1 MLNPEQIQLA
11 STAVRE
17 LRVALSN
24 FFLYSEENAMVQ
36 QSLDR
41 FLANLNKLF
50 ATMPSISLGESEGR
64 LVVEGAPLDER
75 STGSLNMIKDLFL
88 VQKIQSLAFLK
99 GIQASELKTF
109 FGLLRPKTLSAGQSL
124 ARALEGKKL
133 PHLKL
138 NEKVFVA
145 IKDGEKV
152 VSGAS
157 AAAESSALGG
167 EENLQEALEALQYFL
182 QIFARVRPETSK
194 KEVGQKLME
203 HLGDWLKSED
213 LLSLPATSGARA
225 VSGASSAHAV
235 SNWQNMLEGFL
246 KLKKTLAGV
255 KEPQQVKTAQLSLD
269 DLLKKLVFL
278 GEGQGLGAGEAGAS
292 IASGASEQQPVL
304 FEMDPVF
311 EKLQSGQLEVLS
323 DPSLEGPV
331 GDALLRLQSLPQGEA
346 FHAVWDGLWKNIFS
360 GDEKIQSQGL
370 RHLNRLQWDRMPRPL
385 QLAGFQNLR
394 HFLSG
399 EPSASGYFVAL
410 SLVQNWL
417 PLELNKPSWEEVA
430 AMTQALGVLAKRN
443 PPLFERQDE
452 AARATLSSIFY
463 PPALESLYGA
473 ETSGESEKG
482 LKTRLFSTLASLT
495 APFLM
500 DKVQRQSPDSDD
512 WKKAVDLLNQIE
524 TAGIPVYERW
534 ISRHESPE
542 EWAAFLGMFERVNFS
557 PALADY
563 LEKNWNALAMEN
575 RLSVIT
581 LVGRWKR
588 TDFHPLVLEL
598 LHGISPELA
607 LAALKI
613 LPRIAMEGDSRRVIL
628 ELKNY
633 AMDSPAREP
642 FWLETCKAL
651 GGLAEPYALSDLME
665 WAGKYK
671 FLENKKE
678 RSAAV
683 RLAALEALGQF
694 KSERVAVFL
703 TKLQEDEREM
713 RPAIQGVLEKVRK
726 RIQEGGGTIESN
738 ESSANAAVENTGQDF
753 IE

>member
-1 MLNPEQIQLA
+1 MLNPEQIQLV

-41 FLANLNKLF
+41 FLVNLNKLF
-50 ATMPSISLGESEGR
+50 ATVPSISLGESEGR

-75 STGSLNMIKDLFL
+75 STGSLNMIKDLFM

-99 GIQASELKTF
+99 GIQAAELKTF

-124 ARALEGKKL
+124 AQALETKKL

-145 IKDGEKV
+145 IKEGEKV

-157 AAAESSALGG
+157 ALAGPEALGG

-182 QIFARVRPETSK
+182 QIFERVRPETNK

-203 HLGDWLKSED
+203 HLGDWLKGEN
-213 LLSLPATSGARA
+213 LLNLPASSG
-225 VSGASSAHAV
+225 GAPASAASPKSI
-235 SNWQNMLEGFL
+235 SNWQKMLEGFL
-246 KLKKTLAGV
+246 NLKKTLAV
-255 KEPQQVKTAQLSLD
+255 AKEPQQVKTAQLSLD
-269 DLLKKLVFL
+269 DLLKRLVFL
-278 GEGQGLGAGEAGAS
+278 GEGQGLGAGEAGIS
-292 IASGASEQQPVL
+292 IASGTSDQQPVL
-304 FEMDPVF
+304 FELDPVF
-311 EKLQSGQLEVLS
+311 DKLQSGQLEVLA

-331 GDALLRLQSLPQGEA
+331 GDALLRLQGEA
-346 FHAVWDGLWKNIFS
+346 FQAVWDGIWKNIFS

-370 RHLNRLQWDRMPRPL
+370 RHLNRLQWDRMSRPL

-394 HFLSG
+394 HFLAG

-417 PLELNKPSWEEVA
+417 PLELNKPSWEEVV
-430 AMTQALGVLAKRN
+430 AMTQTLGVLAKRN
-443 PPLFERQDE
+443 PPLFDRQDE
-452 AARATLSSIFY
+452 AARATLSAIFY

-473 ETSGESEKG
+473 EASGESEKG

-500 DKVQRQSPDSDD
+500 DKVQRHSPDSDD
-512 WKKAVDLLNQIE
+512 WKKAVDLLSQIE

-534 ISRHESPE
+534 ISRHDSPE
-542 EWAAFLGMFERVNFS
+542 EWAAFLGMFDRVNFS

-563 LEKNWNALAMEN
+563 LEKNWNTLTLEN
-575 RLSVIT
+575 RLKIIT
-581 LVGRWKR
+581 LVGRWRR

-607 LAALKI
+607 LAALKT
-613 LPRIAMEGDSRRVIL
+613 LPRIAMEGDSRKVIS

-633 AMDSPAREP
+633 ALDSPAREP
-642 FWLETCKAL
+642 FWLETCKTL

-678 RSAAV
+678 RSSAV
-683 RLAALEALGQF
+683 RLAALEALGHF
-694 KSERVAVFL
+694 KSDRVAAFL
-703 TKLQEDEREM
+703 SKLQEEEREM
-713 RPAIQGVLEKVRK
+713 RPAVQEVLEKVLK

-738 ESSANAAVENTGQDF
+738 GSSANSTGENAAQDF
-753 IE
+753 ME

>member
-1 MLNPEQIQLA
+1 MRRNSREGIVMLNPEQIQLA

-36 QSLDR
+36 QSLER
-41 FLANLNKLF
+41 FLVNLNKLF
-50 ATMPSISLGESEGR
+50 ATMPSLSLGESEGR

-75 STGSLNMIKDLFL
+75 FTGSLNMIKDLFL
-88 VQKIQSLAFLK
+88 IQKIQSLAFLQ

-109 FGLLRPKTLSAGQSL
+109 FSLLRPKTLSVGQSL
-124 ARALEGKKL
+124 AQALEGKKL
-133 PHLKL
+133 IHLKL

-145 IKDGEKV
+145 IKEGEKV
-152 VSGAS
+152 VSGAPAPGGS
-157 AAAESSALGG
+157 EALGG

-182 QIFARVRPETSK
+182 QIFARVRPETNK

-203 HLGDWLKSED
+203 HLGDWLKTED
-213 LLSLPATSGARA
+213 LLKLPS
-225 VSGASSAHAV
+225 ASDSSTQSI

-246 KLKKTLAGV
+246 KLKRTLAGAQ
-255 KEPQQVKTAQLSLD
+255 EPQQVKTAQLSLD

-278 GEGQGLGAGEAGAS
+278 GEGQGLGAGQAGAS
-292 IASGASEQQPVL
+292 ITSGNFEQQPVL

-311 EKLQSGQLEVLS
+311 DKLQSGQLEVLV

-331 GDALLRLQSLPQGEA
+331 GDALLRLKGEA
-346 FHAVWDGLWKNIFS
+346 FQAVWDGLWKNIFS

-370 RHLNRLQWDRMPRPL
+370 RHLNRLQWDQMPRPL
-385 QLAGFQNLR
+385 QLEGFQNLR
-394 HFLSG
+394 HFLAG

-430 AMTQALGVLAKRN
+430 AMTQTLGVLAKRN
-443 PPLFERQDE
+443 PPFFERQDE
-452 AARATLSSIFY
+452 AARANLSSIFY

-482 LKTRLFSTLASLT
+482 LKVRLFSTLASLT

-500 DKVQRQSPDSDD
+500 DKVQRQPLDSDD

-524 TAGIPVYERW
+524 TTGIPVYERW
-534 ISRHESPE
+534 ISRHDSQE
-542 EWAAFLGMFERVNFS
+542 EWVAFLGMFERVNFS

-563 LEKNWNALAMEN
+563 LEKNWNAFSLEN
-575 RLSVIT
+575 RLKIIS

-588 TDFHPLVLEL
+588 TDFHPLALEL

-607 LAALKI
+607 LAALKV
-613 LPRIAMEGDSRRVIL
+613 LPRIAMEGDSRKVIF

-633 AMDSPAREP
+633 AVDSPAREP
-642 FWLETCKAL
+642 FWLETCKTL

-678 RSAAV
+678 RSSAV

-703 TKLQEDEREM
+703 SNLQEEEKEM
-713 RPAIQGVLEKVRK
+713 RPAIQGVLEKVQK
-726 RIQEGGGTIESN
+726 RIQESGATMEPN
-738 ESSANAAVENTGQDF
+738 ESSADSAGENAGRDF